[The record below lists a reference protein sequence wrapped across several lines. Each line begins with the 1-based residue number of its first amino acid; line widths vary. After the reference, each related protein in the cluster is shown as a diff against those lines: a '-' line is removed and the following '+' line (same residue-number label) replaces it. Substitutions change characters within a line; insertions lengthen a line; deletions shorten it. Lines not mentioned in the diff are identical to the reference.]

1 MVQEVGGSSPLGH
14 PGAASDDA
22 TPLTRNQRSPV
33 SVTVTD
39 LSPFERRLTLRL
51 EGKPLDNAETRAAR
65 RLSRQIDVN
74 GFRRGRAPRRMVEN
88 VVGKDRIRGEAIE
101 DMLETMLP
109 DVLVDTGLAPAVAP
123 SVDEI
128 RDVGPGVEV
137 DIRVSLWPT
146 LEDPPHYE
154 GRRVELDDPPVE
166 IDDDVIAEHLDMH
179 REQFAE
185 LETVNRPSV
194 AGDYVAIDLHASHD
208 GQRVE
213 PVSVGDFLYEAGS
226 EGLLDGLG
234 DNVVGCSAGDII
246 DFMSTLR
253 FDAGG
258 LGAGTPV
265 EVRVLVKEVKEKR
278 LPELDDDWVSDF
290 TEFDTVEELRDQ
302 VVEQLERRRRST
314 VQYQLRNKVVSEL
327 TEEVDVDIPGAVIE
341 VTASRIF
348 DVLRRR
354 LEAAGMGFDEYL
366 EVARQDRET
375 FFEQLHQQAD
385 TQVRRNVLLD
395 SVAIRAGIE
404 VEDHE
409 LRQAYEEV
417 ASRRDETAEELSEQ
431 LGGSVQEMSLMSDIL
446 RSKALTALVEGAVAA
461 DRDGNVLDLGLDPSG
476 GFEIVEAEIERG
488 DQ

>member
-22 TPLTRNQRSPV
+22 TPSTRYQRSPV
-33 SVTVTD
+33 SVTVTE

-51 EGKPLDNAETRAAR
+51 EGKPLDNAETLAAR
-65 RLSRQIDVN
+65 RISRQIDIS
-74 GFRRGRAPRRMVEN
+74 GFRRGKAPRRMVEN
-88 VVGKDRIRGEAIE
+88 IVGKDRIRGEAIE
-101 DMLETMLP
+101 EMIETILP

-128 RDVGPGVEV
+128 RDLGPGVEV

-146 LEDPPHYE
+146 VEDPPHYE
-154 GRRVELDDPPVE
+154 GRRFELDDPPVQ
-166 IDDDVIAEHLDMH
+166 IDDDIIAQHLDMH

-185 LETVNRPSV
+185 LETVDRPSV
-194 AGDYVAIDLHASHD
+194 AGDYVAIDLHASPD
-208 GQRVE
+208 GQSLE
-213 PVSVGDFLYEAGS
+213 PVSVGDFLYEVGS
-226 EGLLDGLG
+226 DGLLDGLG
-234 DNVVGCSAGDII
+234 DNLVGCSAGDIT

-253 FDAGG
+253 FDVGG

-302 VVEQLERRRRST
+302 VVEQLEGRRRST
-314 VQYQLRNKVVSEL
+314 LQYQLRNKVVSDL
-327 TEEVDVDIPGAVIE
+327 SGEVDVDIPGAVIE
-341 VTASRIF
+341 VTAARIF
-348 DVLRRR
+348 DVLRGR
-354 LEAAGMGFDEYL
+354 LEAAGMDFDEYL
-366 EVARQDRET
+366 EAARQDRET

-385 TQVRRNVLLD
+385 AQVRRNVLLD
-395 SVAIRAGIE
+395 SVATRAAID

-417 ASRRDETAEELSEQ
+417 ASRSDETADELSER
-431 LGGSVQEMSLMSDIL
+431 LAGSMHEMNLVSDIL
-446 RSKALTALVEGAVAA
+446 RSKALTTLVEGAVAA
-461 DRDGNVLDLGLDPSG
+461 DRDGKVLDLGSDPSE
-476 GFEIVEAEIERG
+476 GFEIVEAEIEQG